1 MCLFDRHA
9 VGGEYGAGHTIV
21 GPGKVSLTYHDTES
35 NSTKIVDERVL
46 KDKVS
51 AVVLYDNPYDNVH
64 QMAHHFFSRCLKA
77 KVTPIVTTKK
87 TVFKWQETFWN
98 IMKKV
103 FDEHYKEKFN
113 AAGLLKKSNGDL

>member
-1 MCLFDRHA
+1 
-9 VGGEYGAGHTIV
+9 
-21 GPGKVSLTYHDTES
+21 
-35 NSTKIVDERVL
+35 
-46 KDKVS
+46 
-51 AVVLYDNPYDNVH
+51 
-64 QMAHHFFSRCLKA
+64 MAHHFFSRCLKA